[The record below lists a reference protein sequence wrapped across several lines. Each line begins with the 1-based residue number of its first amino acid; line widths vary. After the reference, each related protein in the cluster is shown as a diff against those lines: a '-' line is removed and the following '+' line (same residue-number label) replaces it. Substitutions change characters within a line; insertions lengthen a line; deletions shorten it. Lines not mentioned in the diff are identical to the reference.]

1 MEYRQTPVTSSPPLY
16 DSNSP
21 PRTHSRSERDTDITD
36 DNKFKRRRLDNRHPS
51 SDLPPASRSYS
62 LNHASLAFNFPA
74 SIPHHRAA
82 SSSFHSISR
91 DSLAPM
97 ASEEPL
103 LWDEDSALTYLAS
116 GFPRDLMAQS
126 GPLANHP
133 RPFRSLAATEQGHLP
148 EPPRRYPD
156 NPPLRSPVESSIPA
170 HHQRAV
176 PPEMYRQTSTTSQMR
191 GPPLQNAMP
200 GAVPLVRD
208 TPYDYRLPHQ
218 YMSLANEPLILR
230 RPSSHPAQNPPSGP
244 ASPSIP
250 EIRLILTRATHESI
264 NALMEHKRECPA
276 CQLEFEVDNFTARVT
291 CCDTSIHVACL
302 SAWVNSATYAKSRTC
317 MKCRRAIDARRSLNS
332 IIPPVTDELWDKD
345 IDFNVPPNVKLEQKI
360 VFIINARPDR
370 SMRRPRPSGW
380 GRHTSAI
387 MANADHISS
396 MSSEARQ
403 AISNLRRDQVA
414 SQEGKTRLLSAAQA
428 ELNLA
433 IDDDRN
439 ASSRLMQAQLQL
451 GRGEMVDLTPLIQK
465 CEQTGRA
472 MARANSNFHAV
483 QKDIETTIISHA
495 HRLQAMMQDAM
506 LESLR
511 RETRHDERVRARAMD
526 NVSIANSSD
535 MDIQR
540 QQSRSFS
547 SSSSEGD

>member
-1 MEYRQTPVTSSPPLY
+1 
-16 DSNSP
+16 
-21 PRTHSRSERDTDITD
+21 
-36 DNKFKRRRLDNRHPS
+36 
-51 SDLPPASRSYS
+51 
-62 LNHASLAFNFPA
+62 
-74 SIPHHRAA
+74 
-82 SSSFHSISR
+82 
-91 DSLAPM
+91 
-97 ASEEPL
+97 
-103 LWDEDSALTYLAS
+103 
-116 GFPRDLMAQS
+116 
-126 GPLANHP
+126 
-133 RPFRSLAATEQGHLP
+133 
-148 EPPRRYPD
+148 
-156 NPPLRSPVESSIPA
+156 
-170 HHQRAV
+170 
-176 PPEMYRQTSTTSQMR
+176 
-191 GPPLQNAMP
+191 
-200 GAVPLVRD
+200 
-208 TPYDYRLPHQ
+208 
-218 YMSLANEPLILR
+218 
-230 RPSSHPAQNPPSGP
+230 
-244 ASPSIP
+244 
-250 EIRLILTRATHESI
+250 
-264 NALMEHKRECPA
+264 
-276 CQLEFEVDNFTARVT
+276 
-291 CCDTSIHVACL
+291 
-302 SAWVNSATYAKSRTC
+302 

-414 SQEGKTRLLSAAQA
+414 SQEGKNRLLSAAQA

-511 RETRHDERVRARAMD
+511 RETRHDERMRARAMD
-526 NVSIANSSD
+526 IGSTANSSE
-535 MDIQR
+535 MDGQR